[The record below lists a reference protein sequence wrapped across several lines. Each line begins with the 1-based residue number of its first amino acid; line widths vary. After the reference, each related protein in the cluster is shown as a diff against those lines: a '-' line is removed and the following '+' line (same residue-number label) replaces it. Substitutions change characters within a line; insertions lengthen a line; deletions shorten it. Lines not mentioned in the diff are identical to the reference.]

1 MSERTELATFGAG
14 CFWQVEHAFKQL
26 DGVVDTAVGYE
37 GGTTEN
43 PSYEDV
49 CSGTTGHA
57 EVAQVTYDP
66 EKISY
71 EELLDTFWSIHDPTQ
86 VNRQGPD
93 IGDQYRT
100 VIFTHT
106 PEQEAAAQASK
117 ERHQADYSEP
127 IDSGNEAMALWFGSE
142 LFDAHMARGFW
153 ERIVALGLL
162 CGGGAAVYAIAAL
175 ALGAVSLSELRAQF
189 SRKK

>member
-93 IGDQYRT
+93 FGTQYRT
-100 VIFTHT
+100 VIFVHSDD
-106 PEQEAAAQASK
+106 QKLAATESKARVQAKLGAPVATSIEPAQAFWMA
-117 ERHQADYSEP
+117 EGYHQCYLENRST
-127 IDSGNEAMALWFGSE
+127 
-142 LFDAHMARGFW
+142 
-153 ERIVALGLL
+153 V
-162 CGGGAAVYAIAAL
+162 GGAL
-175 ALGAVSLSELRAQF
+175 RSLIGH
-189 SRKK
+189 